1 MTPDWLVG
9 LNTFAWVF
17 TNLIVAYIA
26 VVLVGFVLAYYAWF
40 DPRAT
45 TAGKYVFRFILSL
58 IGVIGLV
65 FVSLFVDPAMGRK
78 WFEYPGDIL
87 WWRPAV
93 RLVIYGYVAFTVTGL
108 AVVVMLRKWKPSLL
122 RTAKDHDLVQPR
134 S

>member
-1 MTPDWLVG
+1 MPDWLSWI
-9 LNTFAWVF
+9 NSSAWVF
-17 TNLIVAYIA
+17 TNLLVAYIA
-26 VVLVGFVLAYYAWF
+26 VVLVVFVVAYYAWF

-65 FVSLFVDPAMGRK
+65 FVSLFVDPAMGRR

-87 WWRPAV
+87 WWRPLT
-93 RLVIYGYVAFTVTGL
+93 RLIIYAYVAFTVTGL

-122 RTAKDHDLVQPR
+122 RTARDHDLVKPR
-134 S
+134 N